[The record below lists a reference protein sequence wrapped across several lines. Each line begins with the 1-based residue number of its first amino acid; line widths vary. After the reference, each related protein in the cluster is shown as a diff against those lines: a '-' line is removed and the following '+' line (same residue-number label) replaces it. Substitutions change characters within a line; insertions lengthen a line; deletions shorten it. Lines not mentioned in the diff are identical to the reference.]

1 MLITPKLYGHF
12 SRDSLIGVIQTMLK
26 LPQEGRLNIKNAS
39 DGHWGNVYHRRQQI
53 LEVNCRSLRS
63 DAALEQM
70 ISWENGDYLYYALSI
85 PKELEKTPISARLFQ
100 TLFGTRSAAG
110 VARGTPDDF
119 RKSLRTRLL
128 ASLGPIADYLIAEAL
143 ESSGLQLEDTTD
155 QQLAVFNRALLSVT
169 PVAYH
174 DRVETVLRDIGT
186 NGQTVDAK
194 IIST

>member
-1 MLITPKLYGHF
+1 MLITPRLYGHF

-39 DGHWGNVYHRRQQI
+39 DGRWGNVYHRRQQI

-70 ISWENGDYLYYALSI
+70 IAWESGDYLYYALAI
-85 PKELEKTPISARLFQ
+85 PKDLEKTPISARLFQ
-100 TLFGTRSAAG
+100 TLFGARVATDAAPG
-110 VARGTPDDF
+110 MPDDF
-119 RKSLRTRLL
+119 RKSLRTKLL

-143 ESSGLQLEDTTD
+143 ESSGLQLEDATE
-155 QQLAVFNRALLSVT
+155 QQLAAFSRALLSVT

-174 DRVETVLRDIGT
+174 DRVEAVLNEIGIDI
-186 NGQTVDAK
+186 Q
-194 IIST
+194 